1 MSLTEAAPRFA
12 TPRNP
17 NRLTLGRKVGKVMAA
32 IDPPRRLDGLRG
44 PMPWQQDA
52 LDVACEIDPA
62 TGGFWY
68 REVVVIVPR
77 QAGKTS
83 MSRGKITH
91 RCITTPLAPVLYTA
105 QDRNMARRRLE
116 KSFLEPL
123 SASPLAA
130 LLAPA
135 QAGRGGKLG
144 WDGANGREKV
154 KFANK
159 SEIFIIA
166 AQKKTAG
173 HGDTLPE
180 AHLDEYFAQVD
191 GRLEQAIGPTMITV
205 PGSQRWVTSAAGD
218 ATSAPLWAKVE
229 AGRARVRESVESRTC
244 YIEYSAPED
253 ADRTD
258 PDAIRACHP
267 AVGFTIDVEDVLAE
281 QVNMD
286 ANGPAEWNRA
296 YFGWWP
302 SATERPWVIPKASWL
317 ERRVEPVDV
326 DWTGEPVWSLDISP
340 ERDAASIG
348 LAAAARSG
356 RVWLEVVAH
365 EDGETWL
372 VPHLRKLRS
381 MFGGSHVALDGS
393 GPAAALVPELEAEGF
408 TVHRLGMRQKVDA
421 CGALYRAAL
430 AATIEHGGD
439 PTLDGALA
447 GAAKRTTSGDAF
459 LWVRGTSLVDITPL
473 YVITLARWLFVDLAD
488 DDYDPAE
495 SAY

>member
-1 MSLTEAAPRFA
+1 
-12 TPRNP
+12 
-17 NRLTLGRKVGKVMAA
+17 MAS

-44 PMPWQQDA
+44 PMPWQQDV

-62 TGGFWY
+62 TGKFWY

-91 RCITTPLAPVLYTA
+91 RCITTPRAPVLYTA

-123 SASPLAA
+123 TDSPFAA
-130 LLAPA
+130 FLAPP
-135 QAGRGGKLG
+135 QPGRGGKTG

-154 KFANK
+154 KFANG

-218 ATSAPLWAKVE
+218 ETSAPLWAKVE
-229 AGRARVRESVESRTC
+229 AGRARVLEGVESRTC
-244 YIEYSAPED
+244 YFEYSAAVG

-258 PDAIRACHP
+258 PDEIAANHP
-267 AVGFTIDVEDVLAE
+267 AVGFTIDVEDILAE
-281 QVNMD
+281 QVTMD
-286 ANGPAEWNRA
+286 AAGPAEWNRA

-302 SATERPWVIPKASWL
+302 SASERPWVIPKAAW
-317 ERRVEPVDV
+317 RDRYVEPDDV
-326 DWTGEPVWSLDISP
+326 DWSGEPVWSIDVSP
-340 ERDAASIG
+340 ERDAASIA
-348 LAAAARSG
+348 LAAAGRSG
-356 RVWLEVVAH
+356 RIWLETVAH
-365 EDGETWL
+365 ADGETWL

-381 MFGGSHVALDGS
+381 AFGGDQVAVDGA
-393 GPAAALVPELEAEGF
+393 GPAAALTPELESEGF
-408 TVHRLGMRQKVDA
+408 TVHRLSLRQKADA
-421 CGALYRAAL
+421 CGALHRAAL
-430 AATIEHGGD
+430 AGTIEHGGD

-447 GAAKRTTSGDAF
+447 GAAKRFSGDAF
-459 LWVRGTSLVDITPL
+459 VWARGASLVDITPL
-473 YVITLARWLFVDLAD
+473 YGVTLARWLFVDLAG